1 MIQTTHESVSLPL
14 RYGDPDKEPGRFFA
28 LSHAESTC
36 SFVQHDTTVTNA
48 RLLTEPLRLD
58 RNGIELVKQTTA
70 VTDFF
75 DEQQTETIYKPE
87 IEALIQRLTGATKVV
102 VFHTLARDE
111 GPDQRAG
118 RRPARNAHIDYT
130 EDSFK
135 AWARHV
141 LGDAEADRR
150 IARPWTAINVWRGIR
165 PVESTPLAVCDGGT
179 VRDEDLVNVPIW
191 LRPDEPH
198 EPAVSGRNLVWRP
211 HHRWYYYPLMQTDE
225 ALVFRLA
232 DSDHGKPRLSAHS
245 AFDDPTTPPGAQ
257 PRASYEVRTLAFFD

>member
-1 MIQTTHESVSLPL
+1 MIPTTHESVRVPF
-14 RYGDPDKEPGRFFA
+14 RYGDPDKEPGRFYA

-36 SFVQHDTTVTNA
+36 NFVQHETTVTNA
-48 RLLTEPLRLD
+48 RALPEPPRLD
-58 RNGIELVKQTTA
+58 RNGVEMVRQTTA

-75 DEQQTETIYKPE
+75 SEHQTETIYKPE
-87 IEALIQRLTGATKVV
+87 IEALIRRLTGAAKVV

-130 EDSFK
+130 EESFK
-135 AWARHV
+135 AWARATM
-141 LGDAEADRR
+141 GDAEADHWLARR
-150 IARPWTAINVWRGIR
+150 WTAINVWRGIR
-165 PVESTPLAVCDGGT
+165 PVESAPLAVCDGST
-179 VRDEDLVNVPIW
+179 VRDEDLIDVPIW
-191 LRPDEPH
+191 LKPDEPH
-198 EPAVSGRNLVWRP
+198 APPVTGRNLVWQP
-211 HHRWYYYPLMQTDE
+211 QHRWYYWPLMQTDE

-232 DSDHGKPRLSAHS
+232 DSDHTKPRLSAHS